1 MRGQLTIQEIIE
13 HCDRKLARELP
24 GSIFHREHE
33 AVKSYLLELLQFRSV
48 GLEPCDYKAMAAT
61 MEQCEE
67 AKRQLNELIGAV
79 GGAGFEHIKELARQ
93 DKAGRLEVLPCR
105 PGDTVYTVDKIRG
118 AYELIEWRAVEISI
132 DSHCGIVVLEHPH
145 NGIKTRR
152 GCDFEAFGV
161 AAFLDRGMAT
171 IALWNK
177 KTGVATTEV
186 AEK

>member
-1 MRGQLTIQEIIE
+1 MGRMTYMHDGKWCINGVNGKLTGDNQANYWGGAIDQLAAYENS
-13 HCDRKLARELP
+13 KM
-24 GSIFHREHE
+24 
-33 AVKSYLLELLQFRSV
+33 
-48 GLEPCDYKAMAAT
+48 EPCDYRAMAAAL
-61 MEQCEE
+61 EQREE
-67 AKRQLNELIGAV
+67 AKHQLNELIEAV
-79 GGAGFEHIKELARQ
+79 GGIGVERIKELARQ